1 MNIVKKFK
9 DERIRLFSQEKNLGL
24 CQSRLNVIKKING
37 SLVSILDADD
47 YFNHE
52 KILKKINIFKDKKD
66 IALCST
72 WTKFYDENLNLKK
85 IFKSDLSN
93 KDLKKKLLF
102 HNIIPHSSIM
112 YKTEAAIEVG
122 WYSKDFEYSQDF
134 DLTLKLIKKNNIHL
148 IKEYLTNIIQPKENM
163 SNSPYFKKIRI
174 EENLKLLKNN
184 LNNFEI
190 SSKEYDLINNIIQI
204 NLIKLAL
211 TNLGQNTIHS
221 IKEIIK
227 IIIKNPLILSKFN
240 LSKNLSE
247 FKKI

>member
-1 MNIVKKFK
+1 
-9 DERIRLFSQEKNLGL
+9 
-24 CQSRLNVIKKING
+24 
-37 SLVSILDADD
+37 
-47 YFNHE
+47 
-52 KILKKINIFKDKKD
+52 
-66 IALCST
+66 
-72 WTKFYDENLNLKK
+72 
-85 IFKSDLSN
+85 
-93 KDLKKKLLF
+93 
-102 HNIIPHSSIM
+102 
-112 YKTEAAIEVG
+112 
-122 WYSKDFEYSQDF
+122 
-134 DLTLKLIKKNNIHL
+134 
-148 IKEYLTNIIQPKENM
+148 M

-174 EENLKLLKNN
+174 EENLKLHKNN

-227 IIIKNPLILSKFN
+227 IIIRILLILSKFN

>member
-1 MNIVKKFK
+1 
-9 DERIRLFSQEKNLGL
+9 
-24 CQSRLNVIKKING
+24 
-37 SLVSILDADD
+37 
-47 YFNHE
+47 
-52 KILKKINIFKDKKD
+52 
-66 IALCST
+66 
-72 WTKFYDENLNLKK
+72 
-85 IFKSDLSN
+85 
-93 KDLKKKLLF
+93 
-102 HNIIPHSSIM
+102 M

-163 SNSPYFKKIRI
+163 FNSIYFKKIRI